1 MVILRVVRVPTQEDV
16 LLTDDRVQ
24 AQNENT
30 LLNTAASFHIH
41 IGRLDLRSTREKDI
55 LDRCTDTR
63 VGNE

>member
-41 IGRLDLRSTREKDI
+41 IGRLDPRAQERKTYLIDVLI
-55 LDRCTDTR
+55 L
-63 VGNE
+63 G